1 MGGDRETMAAVMN
14 HRGDNDTASRRMDV
28 LFTSP
33 ELDTYPSP
41 MHLVAADNPR
51 HDEMATRALLDGE
64 SVLIVYSDGRELL
77 IQPEPS
83 GGARLE
89 TRRPSS
95 QPAAA

>member
-1 MGGDRETMAAVMN
+1 MN
-14 HRGDNDTASRRMDV
+14 YRGDNDTASRRMDV

-64 SVLIVYSDGRELL
+64 AVLIVYSDGRELL

-89 TRRPSS
+89 TRYPSNE
-95 QPAAA
+95 QAAA

>member
-1 MGGDRETMAAVMN
+1 MAAVMN
-14 HRGDNDTASRRMDV
+14 NGRDNDAASKRMDV

-51 HDEMATRALLDGE
+51 HDEIATRALLDGD
-64 SVLIVYSDGRELL
+64 SVLIVYPDGHELL

-83 GGARLE
+83 GGARVE
-89 TRRPSS
+89 TRRPSN
-95 QPAAA
+95 QPVAA

>member
-1 MGGDRETMAAVMN
+1 MN
-14 HRGDNDTASRRMDV
+14 RRGDNDTASRRMDA
-28 LFTSP
+28 LLTSP

-51 HDEMATRALLDGE
+51 HDEMATRALLDGD
-64 SVLIVYSDGRELL
+64 SVLIVYPDGRELL

-89 TRRPSS
+89 TRCPSNK
-95 QPAAA
+95 QVAA